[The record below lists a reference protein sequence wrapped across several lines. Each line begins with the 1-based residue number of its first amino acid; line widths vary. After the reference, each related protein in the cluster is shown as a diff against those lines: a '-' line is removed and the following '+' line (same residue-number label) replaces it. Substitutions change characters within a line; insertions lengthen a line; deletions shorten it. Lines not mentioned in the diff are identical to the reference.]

1 MKLLDLNSYN
11 LYTSEYVEDKLHAM
25 EDRFIEMEFQL
36 NNSWLNKYVEI
47 KDTNKSKYKKHGVVG
62 MQGVV
67 ERLSGEHIGVRVND
81 KENKASQYGVYWFK
95 SGELKIIGDR
105 SEVYKMKFDYV
116 AIVNL
121 IEDCFKKDYAF
132 GLYEEDYKILEELK
146 VSDECIERDQFV
158 VVNPRSK
165 NTRVLGVVKK
175 VMTTDEYFAIAKNK
189 GTKITAEVIGV
200 VNMNNH
206 IARVEEETRLK
217 ELAKKKAAIEKELEE
232 EINKRKSVEYYEKM
246 AQQYADNPRL
256 AELVAE
262 LKGLG
267 E

>member
-1 MKLLDLNSYN
+1 MNLVNLNWDINRMLDTKFYGIK
-11 LYTSEYVEDKLHAM
+11 DKL
-25 EDRFIEMEFQL
+25 IEIESDC
-36 NNSWLNKYVEI
+36 NEHYLNKYVKI
-47 KDTNKSKYKKHGVVG
+47 KHTDKTAYIEEKVVG
-62 MQGVV
+62 MCGVV
-67 ERLSGEHIGVRVND
+67 ERISREHIGVRVD
-81 KENKASQYGVYWFK
+81 GKENEASSYGIYWFM
-95 SGELKIIGDR
+95 SDELEIIEDR

-146 VSDECIERDQFV
+146 VSDECTERDQFV

-262 LKGLG
+262 LKGL
-267 E
+267 EE